1 MISFLDGIAVEC
13 HDDLAGLD
21 LVALSDLVIEAFA
34 VHSDS
39 IYTDVDQR
47 VLGISN
53 GSDLAVERSKYNAL
67 SGVDAYAFAQDARCE
82 CIVRNVSLCYNS
94 TNCRGNDLAGVA
106 ADDSVCGSCYC
117 GSRSCRCLL
126 GLIFFPEN
134 AGQEE
139 CKSAGDRKDDGVKQ
153 SVVDGQVSGRCP

>member
-39 IYTDVDQR
+39 IYTDVDQDFHACCVCKADR

-67 SGVDAYAFAQDARCE
+67 SGVDAYAFAQDAGSE
-82 CIVRNVSLCYNS
+82 CVVRNVSLCYNS
-94 TNCRGNDLAGVA
+94 TNCGSNDLACVA
-106 ADDSVCGSCYC
+106 ADDRVCGAATV
-117 GSRSCRCLL
+117 GAGAAAAFL
-126 GLIFFPEN
+126 GASSFQITPVRKNARPPEI
-134 AGQEE
+134 A
-139 CKSAGDRKDDGVKQ
+139 RMMV
-153 SVVDGQVSGRCP
+153 

>member
-39 IYTDVDQR
+39 IYTDVDQDFHACVVCKTDR

-67 SGVDAYAFAQDARCE
+67 SGVDAYAFAQGPE
-82 CIVRNVSLCYNS
+82 CQPVLQQYQ
-94 TNCRGNDLAGVA
+94 L
-106 ADDSVCGSCYC
+106 
-117 GSRSCRCLL
+117 
-126 GLIFFPEN
+126 
-134 AGQEE
+134 QE
-139 CKSAGDRKDDGVKQ
+139 Q
-153 SVVDGQVSGRCP
+153 